1 MTFYFHN
8 QGQKL
13 ADDSRGYRLSGP
25 LAKGVSQNPDRLQEK
40 KVNDIKHSEGKSL
53 GISQLNKTDRSGS
66 KFQKFKPPSHEEY
79 MALNLAGQ

>member
-1 MTFYFHN
+1 MAALKSQHLGFRFYLHVASVKAPMTFYFHN

-40 KVNDIKHSEGKSL
+40 KVNDINTVKA
-53 GISQLNKTDRSGS
+53 R
-66 KFQKFKPPSHEEY
+66 
-79 MALNLAGQ
+79 A